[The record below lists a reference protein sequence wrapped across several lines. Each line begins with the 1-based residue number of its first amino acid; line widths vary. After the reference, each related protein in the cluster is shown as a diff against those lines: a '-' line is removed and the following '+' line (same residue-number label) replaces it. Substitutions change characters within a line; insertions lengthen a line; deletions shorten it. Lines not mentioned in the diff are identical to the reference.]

1 MADTV
6 VVRPNRDKAES
17 KATRAIVVLLLVVS
31 ALLIFVVTAGGWSE
45 LQGAQIIAIGYII
58 VYLVMAF
65 YVARWNRGVLP
76 VAAALA
82 ILFAVVAA
90 VAAPA
95 WFERD
100 KAGFDDPGLDPSMLG
115 LLTAIIVPVQLLLI
129 AFAMRGFQQQ
139 WNVEVE
145 VAPDE
150 PTRPSRPDWRRTYPS
165 QHKRRCWNW
174 HTGRSQKPLPE
185 RACGFESHP
194 PY

>member
-6 VVRPNRDKAES
+6 LVHPNRDKAES

-65 YVARWNRGVLP
+65 YVGRWNRGVLP

-82 ILFAVVAA
+82 VLFAVVAA

-150 PTRPSRPDWRRTYPS
+150 PTAQP
-165 QHKRRCWNW
+165 
-174 HTGRSQKPLPE
+174 
-185 RACGFESHP
+185 A
-194 PY
+194 

>member
-1 MADTV
+1 V
-6 VVRPNRDKAES
+6 LVHPNRDKAES
-17 KATRAIVVLLLVVS
+17 KATRAVVVLLLVTS
-31 ALLIFVVTAGGWSE
+31 AVLILVVTAGGWSE
-45 LQGAQIIAIGYII
+45 LQGAQIISIGYII

-76 VAAALA
+76 VASALA

-145 VAPDE
+145 VAPE
-150 PTRPSRPDWRRTYPS
+150 PR
-165 QHKRRCWNW
+165 
-174 HTGRSQKPLPE
+174 GRIQP
-185 RACGFESHP
+185 A
-194 PY
+194 